1 MHFIYFLAVKC
12 FALFASPALELDDEE
27 MRGGA
32 DSDFGPRGRP
42 SVKLQ
47 NVLNSFVPWRR
58 IDMRQTVEGH
68 LCACATAQRFTPP
81 GQWGYVVNCDSKS
94 ICRQAW
100 AVDDSGGRGR
110 AGSIR
115 GGNSWVN
122 LLCAVPSCTL
132 LWVFSLGKTQSGGVR
147 DQLFL

>member
-1 MHFIYFLAVKC
+1 
-12 FALFASPALELDDEE
+12 
-27 MRGGA
+27 
-32 DSDFGPRGRP
+32 
-42 SVKLQ
+42 
-47 NVLNSFVPWRR
+47 
-58 IDMRQTVEGH
+58 MRQTVEGH
-68 LCACATAQRFTPP
+68 LFCTGSSQQDTAKNMWLSLRVETLLF
-81 GQWGYVVNCDSKS
+81 C